1 MVGQHSAGPG
11 QTPLFAHLPP
21 PQGPGVAAV
30 EHTFGSLLTSSLL
43 SLGGRGGAGCHLISE
58 GAPGFQA
65 AGEAAGPPSCISP
78 SPSPHQKVK
87 GKGQLKRKP
96 RGRKAVFQAQVGAA
110 CGGGGTLRKSH

>member
-1 MVGQHSAGPG
+1 MVGQHGAGPG
-11 QTPLFAHLPP
+11 QTPLFTHLPP

-30 EHTFGSLLTSSLL
+30 EHTFGSLLTSSLPN
-43 SLGGRGGAGCHLISE
+43 LGGGE
-58 GAPGFQA
+58 GPAVTSFPKELQA

-110 CGGGGTLRKSH
+110 WGGGGTLRKSH